1 MNILVVGGGSWDDT
15 TSLGNTFSNIFSGW
29 KDVILHNLYFRETA
43 PNNSVCKD
51 YFRITTK
58 EILMKYWTPQKI
70 GMAFQTT
77 GECSKREDRNGAKE
91 KKAISMIHRFGLNA
105 IYELEDQLWYSRK
118 WINEELDRFID
129 RVNPDIIFSFAA
141 GNSYMWLPIE
151 YIKMRTGAKL
161 VLLVADDLHT
171 TYRLN
176 NDRHHMRMRKDLD
189 QLMGLADRVY
199 GISEEMCAYYQKL
212 YGIVATPLYKGCLF
226 ENRPISQVHTP
237 IKIVYAGNLLFGR
250 LETLIVLVDC
260 LERLNTDGVRATLD
274 VYSGTIITE
283 EEEKRIN
290 RGFSARFHGEI
301 TYQEV
306 KQKMAEADVVLHV
319 ESFEDE
325 QIKRVRYS
333 FSTKIIDCLQ
343 SGSVM
348 LAIGPKGISSIEYP
362 RKIPGAVVIDDLQEI
377 YDQVYELVSEGKRL
391 VDRAGQIRT
400 YALDRHDIVQVRKE
414 LQKDFHSICGAG

>member
-15 TSLGNTFSNIFSGW
+15 TSLGNTFSNLFSGW
-29 KDVILHNLYFRETA
+29 GDVNFHNLYFRETA
-43 PNNSVCKD
+43 PNNSVCRD

-58 EILMKYWTPQKI
+58 EILMKYLTRRKI

-77 GECSKREDRNGAKE
+77 GECKKHEDRNGAKE
-91 KKAISMIHRFGLNA
+91 KKAISIIHRFGLNA
-105 IYELEDQLWYSRK
+105 IYELEDKLWYSRK
-118 WINEELDRFID
+118 WINEELDQFID
-129 RVNPDIIFSFAA
+129 RVKPDIIFSFAA

-161 VLLVADDLHT
+161 ILLVADDLHT

-176 NDRHHMRMRKDLD
+176 NDRHHLRMRKDLD
-189 QLMGLADRVY
+189 QLIGLADRIY

-212 YGIVATPLYKGCLF
+212 YGIAATPLYKGCLF
-226 ENRPISQVHTP
+226 ENQPMSQVHTP
-237 IKIVYAGNLLFGR
+237 IKFVYAGNLLFGR
-250 LETLIVLVDC
+250 LETLIALVDC
-260 LERLNTDGVRATLD
+260 LERLNAGGMRVTLD
-274 VYSGTIITE
+274 IYSGTIITDE
-283 EEEKRIN
+283 QEKKIN

-301 TYQEV
+301 AYQEV

-319 ESFEDE
+319 ESFEEE
-325 QIKRVRYS
+325 QIKRIRYS

-362 RKIPGAVVIDDLQEI
+362 RKIPGAVVIDDLQDI
-377 YDQVYELVSEGKRL
+377 YDKVDELVSEGEHL
-391 VDRAGQIRT
+391 VNRANQMRMF
-400 YALDRHDIVQVRKE
+400 ALDRHDITRVRKE
-414 LQKDFHSICGAG
+414 LQIEFHKVCGNI